1 MNCETCGATLSL
13 QDMTQPNCPYCKNV
27 LKHHARAAEHAAL
40 VNKMLDDRIRAQYP
54 GMPPGGAPQIG
65 YGFGAPMN
73 PGFQQNI
80 AQMQE
85 QHFQTAMKRAGWIT
99 VVSIL
104 VPIVMLIAIGGGM
117 VLWMFIA
124 R

>member
-13 QDMTQPNCPYCKNV
+13 DDMTRPNCPYCKNV

-40 VNKMLDDRIRAQYP
+40 VNKVLDDRIRAQYP
-54 GMPPGGAPQIG
+54 GIPPGQVPQIG

-73 PGFQQNI
+73 ASFQQFQ
-80 AQMQE
+80 AQQV
-85 QHFQTAMKRAGWIT
+85 QSAVKRAGWIT
-99 VVSIL
+99 LVAVL
-104 VPIVMLIAIGGGM
+104 VPLVMMLVIGGGM
-117 VLWMFIA
+117 VAWMLLS